1 MSKITDKHK
10 LTNKVVLVSTPWP
23 LYNRP
28 SIQLGA
34 LKAYLQSTRPDL
46 MVDARHVYL
55 RLAESLGYKLYQ
67 QISERTWLAESI
79 YAALLFPE
87 RFEVIETVFKR
98 EARSNPIIKEAG
110 FKQITARVK
119 KQTAA
124 FISSLKWNEYLLA
137 GFSVSLCQLTSS
149 LYFIKRIKQKFP
161 GLIIVVGGSSFSG
174 TVGGNFFDL
183 FPEVDVIINGEG
195 EIPLGQLI
203 EGLKTAPDPADIPP
217 IDGVIT
223 SKSPQNSKK
232 NDRFNQLKDL
242 NKLPPPDYDDY
253 FALLKSFAPQN
264 TFFPVLPVET
274 SRGCWWQKAVLPA
287 QDITPRQGRAAG
299 CAFCN
304 LNLQW
309 QGYRHKNP
317 DRAVGDIDHLSG
329 RYQTLSLS
337 IVDNVLPRKSA
348 PAVFKKLSRLKKDFR
363 LFAEIR
369 AGMPAAELAVMRHA
383 GIQELQIGIEALSTS
398 LLKKLNKGTSAI
410 QNLETM
416 RDCEALGIV
425 NTSNLILQFPGSDEQ
440 DVAETLRNL
449 EYARPY
455 RPLQTVNFWL
465 GLGSPVWQNPEAY
478 GVKAIFNHPHW
489 SRLFPDK
496 FFRSMAFMILSYRG
510 DRGFQQKIWR
520 PVKKM
525 VASWQITHSELRQES
540 ILSPIL
546 SFRDGRDFLIIKQRR
561 HQADPIKHRLVGTSR
576 AIYLCCLQHRSLKN
590 ICERFPTFAED
601 KIIGFLK
608 MMTAKKLMFEE
619 GENYLSL
626 AVPVQARR

>member
-1 MSKITDKHK
+1 MLNNQIT
-10 LTNKVVLVSTPWP
+10 LISTPWP

-34 LKAYLQSTRPDL
+34 LKAYLQSKDPDL
-46 MVDARHVYL
+46 RIEARHFYL
-55 RLAESLGYKLYQ
+55 KLAESLGYRLYQ

-87 RFEVIETVFKR
+87 RFELIETLFKR
-98 EARSNPIIKEAG
+98 ESRGKPLIKEAG
-110 FKQITARVK
+110 LKQITARVK
-119 KQTAA
+119 KETETY
-124 FISSLKWNEYLLA
+124 IHSLEWNKYLLA

-161 GLIIVVGGSSFSG
+161 DLIVGVGGSTFSG
-174 TVGGNFFDL
+174 TVAENFFKL
-183 FPEVDVIINGEG
+183 FPEVDVVINGEG
-195 EIPLGQLI
+195 EMPLGQLI
-203 EGLKTAPDPADIPP
+203 DSLRASPDLAEIPP
-217 IDGVIT
+217 INGVIT
-223 SKSPQNSKK
+223 SKSPVSSEK
-232 NDRFNQLKDL
+232 NDRFNQLDNL
-242 NKLPPPDYDDY
+242 NKIPPPDYDDY
-253 FALLKSFAPQN
+253 FTLLKSFAPQEA
-264 TFFPVLPVET
+264 FFPVLPVET
-274 SRGCWWQKAVLPA
+274 SRGCWWQKTSAPGKANLKK
-287 QDITPRQGRAAG
+287 QRHITG

-317 DRAVGDIDHLSG
+317 ARVVAEIDHLSS
-329 RYQTLSLS
+329 RYQTLSVS
-337 IVDNVLPRKSA
+337 IVDNVLPRKST
-348 PAVFKKLSRLKKDFR
+348 PAVFHKLSSLKKDFR

-369 AGMPAAELAVMRHA
+369 AGTPAAELAVMRDA

-449 EYARPY
+449 EFALPF

-465 GLGSPVWQNPEAY
+465 GQGSPVWQNPGVY
-478 GVKAIFNHPHW
+478 GIKAVFNHPNW
-489 SRLFPDK
+489 SRLFPDEV
-496 FFRSMAFMILSYRG
+496 FRSMAFMILSYRG

-520 PVKKM
+520 PVKKKI
-525 VASWQITHSELRQES
+525 ASWQKSYRELRQGS

-546 SFRDGRDFLIIKQRR
+546 SFRDGGGFLIIKQRQR
-561 HQADPIKHRLVGTSR
+561 QTDPIKHRLVGTSR
-576 AIYLCCLQHRSLKN
+576 EIYLYCQQHRSLKN
-590 ICERFPTFAED
+590 ICERFPAFAED

-608 MMTAKKLMFEE
+608 MMTDKKLMFEE
-619 GENYLSL
+619 RDKYLSL
-626 AVPVQARR
+626 AVPVKPRE